1 MARAMKKNNIITKEN
16 IVADNINES
25 ENTTSTIV
33 EHKEAPENKVSE
45 QKETPKLT
53 AASYKPDELIMCR
66 SMFAGKLLFTG
77 IKTKMTY
84 EFSNIGDVQY
94 IEFQDLR
101 AALVTGARTL
111 TAPFIIIEDEVLL
124 EDPHWKKIKDLYD
137 QMYSASDIERI
148 LELPTVEFKEAF
160 LNLPIGFKRTINTI
174 VATRIEN
181 GTFDSMNKVRIIDEV
196 CGTDLKL
203 LLS

>member
-1 MARAMKKNNIITKEN
+1 MGRAMTKSKTKNVAVTTDEIESKTDVEEVVEKK
-16 IVADNINES
+16 
-25 ENTTSTIV
+25 
-33 EHKEAPENKVSE
+33 
-45 QKETPKLT
+45 QETPKLT
-53 AASYKPDELIMCR
+53 SASYKPEDLILCR
-66 SMFAGKLLFTG
+66 SMFAGTLLFTG

-94 IEFQDLR
+94 VEFQDLR
-101 AALVTGARTL
+101 AAMVTGVKTI
-111 TAPFIIIEDEVLL
+111 TAPYIIIEDEILL

-137 QMYSASDIERI
+137 NLYSEEDIEKI
-148 LELPTVEFKEAF
+148 LNLPAPQFKEAF
-160 LNLPIGFKRTINTI
+160 INLPIGFKKTINTL